1 MRMCAPLICVINCC
15 CVYGEERRIGGVGE
29 RCGFLN
35 SWQVIHSRV
44 ELFFLVRLINVEWG
58 DLDALMVLVHG
69 KICVC
74 VFGMK

>member
-1 MRMCAPLICVINCC
+1 MVWGRD
-15 CVYGEERRIGGVGE
+15 VGSLTVG
-29 RCGFLN
+29 RLF
-35 SWQVIHSRV
+35 IRV
-44 ELFFLVRLINVEWG
+44 LSFFFLVRLINVEWG